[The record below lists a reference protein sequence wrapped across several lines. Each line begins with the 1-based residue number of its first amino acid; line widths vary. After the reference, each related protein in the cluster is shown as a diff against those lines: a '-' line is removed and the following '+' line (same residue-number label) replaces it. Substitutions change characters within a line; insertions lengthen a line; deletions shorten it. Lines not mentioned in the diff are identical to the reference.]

1 MAYVGESG
9 YQTQDRVGVG
19 RARAMRFE
27 VAPGSWLAPL
37 HRGHGRTIKD
47 GARKV
52 RGRALYFAPLFTTAV
67 RSIIAS
73 LHAFSAI
80 EPENSMFKRTL
91 ALAAGL
97 ALSVSAVIANAADVL
112 RVSAIPDEA
121 PTELLRKFKPL
132 GAYLE
137 KELGMKVEF
146 VPVADYPAVVE
157 ALATDRLDMAWLGGF
172 TFVQVNLRTNGNA
185 VPLVQREQDAQFT
198 SKFITS
204 DANVKSVQDL
214 KGKTF
219 AFGSVSSTSGS
230 LMPRYFMLQDGIK
243 PEDFFSRV
251 AYSGAHDATAAWV
264 QAGKVDAGV
273 LNASVWQKLVDSGKV
288 DTNKVKVFATTPTY
302 FDYNWTV
309 RGTLDPQL
317 AEKIKKAFLAL
328 DPSKPEDKAILDLQA
343 ASRFIETDPSNYK
356 GIEEAARAADL
367 LK

>member
-1 MAYVGESG
+1 M
-9 YQTQDRVGVG
+9 
-19 RARAMRFE
+19 
-27 VAPGSWLAPL
+27 L
-37 HRGHGRTIKD
+37 
-47 GARKV
+47 
-52 RGRALYFAPLFTTAV
+52 
-67 RSIIAS
+67 
-73 LHAFSAI
+73 
-80 EPENSMFKRTL
+80 KRTL
-91 ALAAGL
+91 SLLAGL
-97 ALSVSAVIANAADVL
+97 ALSAAALTAHAAETL

-137 KELGMKVEF
+137 QQLGMKVEF

-172 TFVQVNLRTNGNA
+172 TFVQVNLKTGNA
-185 VPLVQREQDAQFT
+185 IPLVQREQDAAFT
-198 SKFITS
+198 STFIS
-204 DANVKSVQDL
+204 ADPQVKSLQDL

-219 AFGSVSSTSGS
+219 AFGSISSTSGS

-243 PEDFFSRV
+243 PESYFSRV

-273 LNASVWQKLVDSGKV
+273 LNSSVWDKLVKSGKV
-288 DTNKVKVFATTPTY
+288 DTSKVKVFATTPTY

-309 RGTLDPQL
+309 RGTLDPAL
-317 AEKIKKAFLAL
+317 AEKIKQAFLAL
-328 DPSKPEDKAILDLQA
+328 DPANPEHKAILDLQA
-343 ASRFIETDPSNYK
+343 ASRFIETKPENYK